1 MNRKDGKR
9 LLRKIDFK
17 AKISSAKENFLDK
30 LNIPEELVYDY
41 SKITMVE
48 NSQLM
53 IEGYNNI
60 VDYYDNYIK
69 IQAKN
74 VYVIIDGKGLKIDEI
89 NDSEL
94 LISGDINNIGFMK
107 R

>member
-74 VYVIIDGKGLKIDEI
+74 VYVIIDGKGLKID
-89 NDSEL
+89 SEL
-94 LISGDINNIGFMK
+94 LISGDINNVGFMK

>member
-74 VYVIIDGKGLKIDEI
+74 VYVIIDGKELKIDEI

>member
-74 VYVIIDGKGLKIDEI
+74 VYVIIDGKELKIDEI

-94 LISGDINNIGFMK
+94 LISGDINNVGFMK

>member
-17 AKISSAKENFLDK
+17 AKISRAKENFLDK

>member
-94 LISGDINNIGFMK
+94 LISGDINNVGFMK